1 MEKQNSQQN
10 FDLEAEIDE
19 NYAFYESD
27 TQGVFME
34 QKSNVFLKILI
45 VLEITKPL
53 YYRILEFCL

>member
-1 MEKQNSQQN
+1 MEKQNSKQN
-10 FDLEAEIDE
+10 FDLEAEIGE

-27 TQGVFME
+27 TLGVFME

-45 VLEITKPL
+45 VLEITKTL